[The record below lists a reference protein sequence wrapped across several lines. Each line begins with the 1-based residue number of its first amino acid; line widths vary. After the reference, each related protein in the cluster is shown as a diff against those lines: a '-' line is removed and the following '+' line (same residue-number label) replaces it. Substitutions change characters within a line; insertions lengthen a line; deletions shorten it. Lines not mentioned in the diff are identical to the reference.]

1 MGLRYKSLSA
11 LFLLGAAAIAL
22 PTAAVAQTTTN
33 TVNNEAL
40 IAPTPNDI
48 LERAF
53 FRNDPNFYR
62 NRETK
67 RQIDFLIG
75 PGSIIR
81 NSYPENEIAR
91 DGELVTIFYQDLLDQ
106 QTKSDP
112 FLRTPDL
119 PNPYSTSILQSPQL
133 NPQRLNQGTEFR
145 LETLP
150 PR

>member
-1 MGLRYKSLSA
+1 MSLGLKSWGS
-11 LFLLGAAAIAL
+11 LFLMGAAIAAL
-22 PTAAVAQTTTN
+22 PTATMAQTATN
-33 TVNNEAL
+33 TAINEAL
-40 IAPTPNDI
+40 LAPTPNDVI
-48 LERAF
+48 DDAF
-53 FRNDPNFYR
+53 FRNDPNYYR

-81 NSYPENEIAR
+81 NSYPESEIKR
-91 DGELVTIFYQDLLDQ
+91 DGELVNIVYRDLLDQ

-112 FLRTPDL
+112 YLRTPDL